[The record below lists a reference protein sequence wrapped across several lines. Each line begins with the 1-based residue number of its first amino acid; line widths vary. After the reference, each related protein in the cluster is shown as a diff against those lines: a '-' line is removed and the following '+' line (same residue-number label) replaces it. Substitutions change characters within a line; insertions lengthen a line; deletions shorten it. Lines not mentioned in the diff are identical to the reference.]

1 LVFVVTW
8 VASFASPRRQF
19 GLTGF
24 PLVDAAMR
32 QLWCW
37 GWCPNYL
44 RHVAASFLVEHL
56 NLDWRHGCAWFHDT
70 LVDADPAINA
80 FMWQNGGRS
89 GLDQAR
95 RHCHRA
101 AGEERR
107 HRDDT
112 TTRTS
117 RRASHTVHARERT
130 PSHSA
135 LER

>member
-1 LVFVVTW
+1 M
-8 VASFASPRRQF
+8 
-19 GLTGF
+19 
-24 PLVDAAMR
+24 PLVDANMR
-32 QLWCW
+32 ELAATGFMSNRGRQ
-37 GWCPNYL
+37 NVASYL
-44 RHVAASFLVEHL
+44 ALDL